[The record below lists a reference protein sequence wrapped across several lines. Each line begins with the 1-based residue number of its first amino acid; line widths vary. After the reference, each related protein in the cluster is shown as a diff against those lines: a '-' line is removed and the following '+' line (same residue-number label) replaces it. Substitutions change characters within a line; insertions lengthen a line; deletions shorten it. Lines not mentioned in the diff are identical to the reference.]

1 VTRPILA
8 AAALASAA
16 ALISALLAA
25 CGSEPAPPDSPI
37 APAPSASDSP
47 DDSAG
52 TWARVA
58 DQSASAARAGL
69 PMLGQEMLAV
79 HYHAHLDLLV
89 RGVPVAVPAG
99 VGIDSIQQQ
108 ISPLHTH
115 DLTGVVHIES
125 EKDIPFTLGQ
135 FFTEWGQPL
144 DASHVGPVAV
154 AQGEQLR
161 VYRDGKLVT
170 GNPAALK
177 FTKHGEFFI
186 WVGPA
191 GSPPSHPPSTFDF
204 PKGL

>member
-8 AAALASAA
+8 AAAL
-16 ALISALLAA
+16 ISALALLAG
-25 CGSEPAPPDSPI
+25 CGSEPEPPD
-37 APAPSASDSP
+37 APTASAPSAPSASDGLDNSV
-47 DDSAG
+47 G
-52 TWARVA
+52 TWSRVA

-89 RGVPVAVPAG
+89 RGEPIPVPAG
-99 VGIDSIQQQ
+99 VGIDSIQQK

-125 EKDIPFTLGQ
+125 EKDIAFTLGQ

-144 DASHVGPVAV
+144 EASRVGPIAL
-154 AQGEQLR
+154 AKDEQLR

-170 GNPAALK
+170 GNPAAIK
-177 FTKHGEFFI
+177 FTRHGEFFI